1 MITKS
6 KNIQFADITLAHN
19 TRLPIR
25 DKEARAKRLD
35 IRGLAASIMEDGT
48 LLQAIMVEALTGGG
62 VGTLQGMRRY
72 LAVEYICDTHPDQFK
87 RIFDKGVPCTL
98 VSGIDAEQRAKLI
111 NDDGNKLSHSSD
123 VELLLSA
130 APMHKAG
137 TTRERMAVAL
147 NGILNAVKGPIKG
160 KRAEKIS
167 TLETEKLKAESP
179 EAKSALQKEI
189 DSQIAESRTGTIQWI
204 QDVLSCPKVVFD
216 TLVTK
221 ETKEHPEGYEAD
233 YVFPVSVT
241 HARIK
246 KLATIAKGEYLED
259 VKYTPK
265 APGPKF
271 NVEWGI
277 LQDEFLKNVKG
288 ADTPRPKSVSSDK
301 LKELGGKCD
310 SVELKTLLNSLSD
323 SKDASENGVN
333 IIQIDGDLQIISTI
347 RKGDP
352 EFYKQVVR
360 RYAELSN
367 PVNPQG

>member
-1 MITKS
+1 M
-6 KNIQFADITLAHN
+6 
-19 TRLPIR
+19 
-25 DKEARAKRLD
+25 
-35 IRGLAASIMEDGT
+35 
-48 LLQAIMVEALTGGG
+48 
-62 VGTLQGMRRY
+62 
-72 LAVEYICDTHPDQFK
+72 
-87 RIFDKGVPCTL
+87 
-98 VSGIDAEQRAKLI
+98 
-111 NDDGNKLSHSSD
+111 
-123 VELLLSA
+123 
-130 APMHKAG
+130 
-137 TTRERMAVAL
+137 
-147 NGILNAVKGPIKG
+147 
-160 KRAEKIS
+160 
-167 TLETEKLKAESP
+167 
-179 EAKSALQKEI
+179 
-189 DSQIAESRTGTIQWI
+189 
-204 QDVLSCPKVVFD
+204 
-216 TLVTK
+216 
-221 ETKEHPEGYEAD
+221 
-233 YVFPVSVT
+233 
-241 HARIK
+241 
-246 KLATIAKGEYLED
+246 ED